1 MTMNELSV
9 IFRKLVRAPLVS
21 VAAVLTIAVAI
32 AGTAA
37 VFALLDS
44 VVLRALPYHE
54 PNRLVAVW
62 VDITELADE
71 VGIQDPQREWTGLAN
86 HRDVRATS
94 RTLDDVAAFSQWTP
108 SFRADDGM
116 QRVPAAAV
124 TWNGLQLL
132 GVTPVLGRTF
142 SEAEGD
148 SASACTVVIGERF
161 WHRHFAADPGVI
173 GRELVFTGETC
184 IVVGVLPAS
193 FRFPFVPAAEII
205 SPLRSEGDDR
215 GAAYLR
221 QFGRLADGATLEL
234 AQAEFDTIAANLRA
248 EYPQANRGQGLFIEP
263 LQESLN
269 RGVREQLVTLQAA
282 AAFVLVVALAN
293 LASLMVAR
301 VLGRAGEF
309 SVRSALGAGRWRQF
323 RLLWVEGLVLA
334 TVGGIGGVMLAVWGV
349 EALARAFPPGFN
361 DAWDVRVGG
370 ATILVAALGALL
382 AAGVMAVVS
391 FITLLRGQGSV
402 PGGARVAGYRGGRRL
417 SATLVASNFAIALAV
432 AVTGLLLL
440 QSYQRLADVDPGFST
455 EGVLAGMI
463 QLPSAQFSDN
473 YPDADAL
480 RGAYD
485 RLVAHVAGIPGVD
498 RVGLGSTVP
507 FGQGNED
514 MFVAVEGRPTAR
526 EDGRAHVWL
535 TRADEGY
542 FDTMGIRMREG
553 RGFQVTDRGADRRVA
568 VVNAAFA
575 REYLGGTEVATGVRV
590 GTGPVAETT
599 WWDIVG
605 VVDDV
610 RGSNLARP
618 QTPALYQPAW
628 SVPVPGMY
636 VVLQT
641 ERDTLAMLPDL
652 RRALAAFDPDLALT
666 DVIPMRERV
675 DAQLMVPR
683 TVSGLTLL
691 FALTALLLA
700 AIGVYGTLAQS
711 VVQRKREFGVRRALG
726 AQDRDVM
733 MSVMRQGVGPVL
745 IGLVLGVPLAI
756 LLGRRLS
763 EILYTVTPAEPRAWA
778 LAFAALLAI
787 ALIASFLPGRRAVRV
802 APMEA
807 LRDE

>member
-1 MTMNELSV
+1 MTDVTTTLRS
-9 IFRKLVRAPLVS
+9 LTRAPLLVM
-21 VAAVLTIAVAI
+21 AAVLTIAVAI
-32 AGTAA
+32 GGTAA

-62 VDITELADE
+62 VDLTELADE
-71 VGIQDPQREWTGLAN
+71 FGVQDPRREWTGLAN
-86 HRDVRATS
+86 HRDLRATS
-94 RTLDDVAAFSQWTP
+94 QTLDDVAAFTQWRP

-116 QRVPAAAV
+116 ERVPAAAV
-124 TWNGLQLL
+124 TWNGLQVL

-142 SEAEGD
+142 GEAEGD
-148 SASACTVVIGERF
+148 AASACTVAISEGF
-161 WHRHFAADPGVI
+161 WRRHFAGDPGVI

-184 IVVGVLPAS
+184 TVVGVLPAS
-193 FRFPFVPAAEII
+193 FRFPFVPAAEVFTPI
-205 SPLRSEGDDR
+205 RNEGNDR
-215 GAAYLR
+215 GNFYLR
-221 QFGRLADGATLEL
+221 QFGRLADGATLEQ
-234 AQAEFDTIAANLRA
+234 AQAELDTIAANLRA
-248 EYPQANRGQGLFIEP
+248 EYPQDNRGQGLFIEP

-269 RGVREQLVTLQAA
+269 RGVREQLITLQAA
-282 AAFVLVVALAN
+282 AVFVLVVALAN

-301 VLGRAGEF
+301 SLGRAGEF
-309 SVRSALGAGRWRQF
+309 NVRSALGAGRWRQF
-323 RLLWVEGLVLA
+323 RLLWIEGLVLA
-334 TVGGIGGVMLAVWGV
+334 VVGGVAGVVLAAWGV
-349 EALARAFPPGFN
+349 EALTRAFPPGFN
-361 DAWDVRVGG
+361 DAWDVRIGG
-370 ATILVAALGALL
+370 TTVLVAALGVLL
-382 AAGVMAVVS
+382 AAVVMAAVS
-391 FITLLRGQGSV
+391 FIALLRGQGPVS
-402 PGGARVAGYRGGRRL
+402 GGTRVAGYRGGRRL
-417 SATLVASNFAIALAV
+417 SATLVASNFAVALAV

-455 EGVLAGMI
+455 DGVLAGMI
-463 QLPSAQFSDN
+463 QLPSAQYSDN

-485 RLVAHVAGIPGVD
+485 RLVAHVAEIPGVD
-498 RVGLGSTVP
+498 RVGLASAVP
-507 FGQGNED
+507 FGQANTD
-514 MFVAVEGRPTAR
+514 TFVAVEGRPTAR

-542 FDTMGIRMREG
+542 FDVMNMRMREG
-553 RGFQVTDRGADRRVA
+553 RGFQSTDRGTDRRVA

-575 REYLGGTEVATGVRV
+575 REYLGGTGAATGVRV
-590 GTGPVAETT
+590 GTGSVAEPT

-610 RGSNLARP
+610 RFFDLARP
-618 QTPALYQPAW
+618 QTPALYLPTW
-628 SVPVPGMY
+628 SSPSRGMY
-636 VVLQT
+636 VVLRT
-641 ERDTLAMLPDL
+641 ERDTLAVLPDL
-652 RRALAAFDPDLALT
+652 RRAVSAFDPDLALT
-666 DVIPMRERV
+666 DVIPMGARV

-683 TVSGLTLL
+683 TVSALTLL

-711 VVQRKREFGVRRALG
+711 VVQRRREFGVRRALG

-733 MSVMRQGVGPVL
+733 TSVMRQGVGPVL
-745 IGLVLGVPLAI
+745 VGLIVGVPLAI

-763 EILYTVTPAEPRAWA
+763 EILYTVTPAEPRAWV

-787 ALIASFLPGRRAVRV
+787 AALASFLPGRRAVRV